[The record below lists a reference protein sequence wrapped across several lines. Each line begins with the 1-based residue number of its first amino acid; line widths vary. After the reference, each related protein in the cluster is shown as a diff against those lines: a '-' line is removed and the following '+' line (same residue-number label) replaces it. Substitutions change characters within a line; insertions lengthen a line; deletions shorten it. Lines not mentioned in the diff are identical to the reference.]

1 MTATLSPDLAHAAG
15 IDPRREQLVLTL
27 LLATV
32 VAVPSATIGMQRR
45 TLGSLRAGRRKEGTE
60 PLCVKC
66 VRGFLRGE
74 VTRGVVKLLSLEKT
88 VRSSQ
93 VKSSQVRSS
102 KGIITCVIT
111 VGLRRILVLGEG
123 VVVAAAL

>member
-1 MTATLSPDLAHAAG
+1 M
-15 IDPRREQLVLTL
+15 
-27 LLATV
+27 
-32 VAVPSATIGMQRR
+32 
-45 TLGSLRAGRRKEGTE
+45 LGEN
-60 PLCVKC
+60 
-66 VRGFLRGE
+66 
-74 VTRGVVKLLSLEKT
+74 
-88 VRSSQ
+88 SQ